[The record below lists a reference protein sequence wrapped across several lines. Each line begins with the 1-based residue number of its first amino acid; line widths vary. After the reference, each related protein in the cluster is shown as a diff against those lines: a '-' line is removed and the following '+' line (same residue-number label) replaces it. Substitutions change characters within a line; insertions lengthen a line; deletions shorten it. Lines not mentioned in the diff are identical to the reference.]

1 MSRYNLY
8 TTLIGIISVLFVL
21 TIYESE
27 FNFAVKILLTV
38 FGVGVFLHSAW
49 ILYNSNDERK
59 ISKIEPQKIIS
70 KISLIDKNGEP
81 VSSWELY
88 GKISLIIGKDIGENF
103 VDIDL
108 SQSPYAAMVDVEHA
122 ILNYSHGNWYVEDL
136 DSKNGISI
144 KKVGRKKPYKLSSTE
159 PCKLDFG
166 DIIFIGNCQLLVAD
180 R

>member
-1 MSRYNLY
+1 M
-8 TTLIGIISVLFVL
+8 LFML

-27 FNFAVKILLTV
+27 FDFVVKILLTT

-49 ILYNSNDERK
+49 ILYKSDDDRK
-59 ISKIEPQKIIS
+59 IPKIEPQKIIS

-88 GKISLIIGKDIGENF
+88 GKISLIIGKDVGENF

-108 SQSPYAAMVDVEHA
+108 SQSPYSAMVDVEHA
-122 ILNYSHGNWYVEDL
+122 ILNYSDGNWYIEDL
-136 DSKNGISI
+136 DSRNGLAV
-144 KKVGRKKPYKLSSTE
+144 KKFGQKKSYKLSATE

-180 R
+180 

>member
-1 MSRYNLY
+1 MSKYNLY

-21 TIYESE
+21 TIYESD
-27 FNFAVKILLTV
+27 FDFAVKILLTV

-49 ILYNSNDERK
+49 ILYNSDDDREF
-59 ISKIEPQKIIS
+59 SKSKAQKTIS
-70 KISLIDKNGEP
+70 KISLVDKNGATI
-81 VSSWELY
+81 SSWELY

-122 ILNYSHGNWYVEDL
+122 ILNYSNGNWYIEDL
-136 DSKNGISI
+136 NSRNGIAI
-144 KKVGRKKPYKLSSTE
+144 KKVGRKKSYKLSSTE